1 MTAPYLIA
9 DFAIMTSTLNYTN
22 QPMNDLWNDI
32 APGYYNY
39 GRISP
44 DADLD
49 KIPDL
54 KQANED
60 MVQWL
65 VAKLGINKNSHVL
78 DLACGKGMYTV
89 RIAEITGCRYTGVD
103 RMDSYIENECKKWAK
118 EHGVS
123 DQGEFLVGSI
133 TDLPSEV
140 KEKSYTHVLCLG
152 AMFYVHEY
160 LDDFLENAASCCNK
174 DTKVFIWDFVCN
186 IPWSEQV
193 DLQRHLKMDYPIR
206 SKEHVLGK
214 FKSSRLELVECG
226 DHTPYIVPGY
236 KVMERECRKRDP
248 ELKVLTYP
256 LMGKTLEIGT
266 LSYLT
271 YLLKL
276 Q

>member
-1 MTAPYLIA
+1 M
-9 DFAIMTSTLNYTN
+9 SSNYN
-22 QPMNDLWNDI
+22 NKLMNDLWNEM
-32 APGYYNY
+32 APGYYNF

-60 MVQWL
+60 MAQW
-65 VAKLGINKNSHVL
+65 VISKLGINKDSHIL

-89 RIAEITGCRYTGVD
+89 RIAETTGCRYTGVD
-103 RMDSYIENECKKWAK
+103 KNGPYIENECKKWAK

-123 DQGEFLVGSI
+123 DQGEFIVRSM

-152 AMFYVHEY
+152 AMYYVHEF
-160 LDDFLENAASCCNK
+160 LDDFLENVASCCNK
-174 DTKVFIWDFVCN
+174 ETKVFFWDFATN

-193 DLQRHLKMDYPIR
+193 DAQRHLKMQYPIR
-206 SKEHVLGK
+206 SKEYVLEK

-226 DHTPYIVPGY
+226 DHAPYMVPGY

-248 ELKVLTYP
+248 ELKYLTYP
-256 LMGKTLEIGT
+256 LCGKTLEIGT
-266 LSYLT
+266 MSNPLYT
-271 YLLKL
+271 LKL